1 MIEMKHRFL
10 GGVLIGAAALAVVT
24 FGVKTDSNEP
34 IVSSAQALAEQ
45 VAVVGTAQAQAV
57 RIVPQTMPSYAGVV
71 EKVLPAVVNIYTR
84 SVQRTR
90 MTDFFGFP
98 LPDRMREQSS
108 LGSGVI
114 VRSNGL
120 IVTNNHVIAGAQEIK
135 VVLSDRREFAGKVV
149 LADPRTDLALVQ
161 VETAGKPLPTAR
173 LGDSDNLR
181 VGDIVFAI
189 GNPLGAGQTVTHG
202 IVSAL
207 ARTNVGVSDFQSFI
221 QTDAPINPGN
231 SGGALVG
238 MNGDLIGINTA
249 IWSQSGGS
257 QGIGFAVPVS
267 MVRSVIGG
275 VGQGKVVRPWLGV
288 SAQPIDSDLAR
299 SLKLDR
305 PVGVLVN
312 RITAGS
318 PAARAGVQS
327 GDVIFAVDG
336 KEVNDE
342 DGLRFRVGTKTPGQ
356 TAILTLIRNGKA
368 QNITVTLQA
377 PSETPLR
384 SLTVLR
390 GNHIF
395 NGVQVGNLS
404 PAFVQEL
411 GAALPE
417 RGVVVTDLVQGSV
430 AARLGMLQPGDV
442 IESVNGQTIGT
453 IPDLQTQL
461 ARSASG
467 MTFRVSRQGSK
478 LECTVR
484 PPAFFNC
491 RQ

>member
-1 MIEMKHRFL
+1 MKKHL
-10 GGVLIGAAALAVVT
+10 IVGLLMGGVAAASS
-24 FGVKTDSNEP
+24 G
-34 IVSSAQALAEQ
+34 SAQAQ
-45 VAVVGTAQAQAV
+45 VT
-57 RIVPQTMPSYAGVV
+57 RTVPTSMPSYAGVV
-71 EKVLPAVVNIYTR
+71 EKALPAVVNIYTR

-114 VRSNGL
+114 LRSNGL
-120 IVTNNHVIAGAQEIK
+120 IVTNNHVIQGAQEIK
-135 VVLSDRREFAGKVV
+135 VVLSDRREFSGKVV

-161 VETAGKPLPTAR
+161 VETGGKTLPAVR

-181 VGDIVFAI
+181 IGDIVFAI

-231 SGGALVG
+231 SGGALIS
-238 MNGDLIGINTA
+238 MTGDLIGINTA

-267 MVRSVIGG
+267 MVRTVLSG
-275 VGQGKVVRPWLGV
+275 VGQGKIVRPWLGASV
-288 SAQPIDSDLAR
+288 QPIDGDLAR

-312 RITAGS
+312 RITPNS
-318 PAARAGVQS
+318 PAARSGLLS

-336 KEVNDE
+336 KEVSDE
-342 DGLRFRVGTKTPGQ
+342 EALRFRVGTKAPGA
-356 TAILTLIRNGKA
+356 TAILTIIRNGKV
-368 QNITVTLQA
+368 QNTTVTLQA
-377 PSETPLR
+377 PAEVPLR

-395 NGVQVGNLS
+395 NGIQVGNLS
-404 PAFVQEL
+404 PAFAQEL
-411 GAALPE
+411 GTGFPE
-417 RGVVVTDLVQGSV
+417 RGVVVTNLMQGSV
-430 AARLGMLQPGDV
+430 AARLGVPQPGDV
-442 IESVNGQTIGT
+442 IEGVNNIA
-453 IPDLQTQL
+453 INSIADLQGQL
-461 ARSASG
+461 ARSAGG
-467 MTFRVSRQGSK
+467 MSFRVLRQGGRI
-478 LECTVR
+478 ECSVK
-484 PPAFFNC
+484 PPAYFNC

>member
-1 MIEMKHRFL
+1 MKNKFMWGL
-10 GGVLIGAAALAVVT
+10 CVGAAAVAIARTALQHTPDETVV
-24 FGVKTDSNEP
+24 E
-34 IVSSAQALAEQ
+34 SAQALANQ
-45 VAVVGTAQAQAV
+45 VALVGTAQAQATRV
-57 RIVPQTMPSYAGVV
+57 IPQSMPSYAGVV
-71 EKVLPAVVNIYTR
+71 EKALPAVVNIYTR
-84 SVQRTR
+84 AVVRTR

-98 LPDRMREQSS
+98 LPDRMREQNS

-120 IVTNNHVIAGAQEIK
+120 IVTNNHVIQGAQEIK
-135 VVLSDRREFAGKVV
+135 VVLSDRREFSGRVV
-149 LADPRTDLALVQ
+149 LTDPRTDLAVVQ
-161 VETAGKPLPTAR
+161 VDTAGKALPAVR

-181 VGDIVFAI
+181 IGDIVFAI

-231 SGGALVG
+231 SGGALIA
-238 MNGDLIGINTA
+238 MSGDLIGINTA

-267 MVRSVIGG
+267 MVRTVLAG
-275 VGQGKVVRPWLGV
+275 VGQGKIVRPWLGASV
-288 SAQPIDSDLAR
+288 QPIDGDLAR

-312 RITAGS
+312 RVTANS

-342 DGLRFRVGTKTPGQ
+342 EALRFRVGTKTAGS
-356 TAILTLIRNGKA
+356 TAILTIIRNGKV
-368 QNITVTLQA
+368 QNSTVTLQA
-377 PSETPLR
+377 PAEVPLR

-395 NGVQVGNLS
+395 NAIQVGNLS
-404 PAFVQEL
+404 PAFAQEL
-411 GAALPE
+411 GTAFPE
-417 RGVVVTDLVQGSV
+417 RGVVVTNLLQGSV
-430 AARLGMLQPGDV
+430 AARFGVPQPGDV
-442 IESVNGQTIGT
+442 VETVNGAAINS
-453 IPDLQTQL
+453 IADLQAQL
-461 ARSASG
+461 ARSATG
-467 MTFRVSRQGSK
+467 MNFRVLRQGGRI
-478 LECTVR
+478 ECSVK
-484 PPAFFNC
+484 PPAYFNC

>member
-1 MIEMKHRFL
+1 MKNRFVF
-10 GGVLIGAAALAVVT
+10 GVLMGAAIALVAVSVKNDAPDDSVVT
-24 FGVKTDSNEP
+24 T
-34 IVSSAQALAEQ
+34 AQSLANQ
-45 VAVVGTAQAQAV
+45 VAMVGTAQAQAT
-57 RIVPQTMPSYAGVV
+57 RTVPTNIPSYAGVV
-71 EKVLPAVVNIYTR
+71 DKALPAVVNIYTR
-84 SVQRTR
+84 GVVRTR

-98 LPDRMREQSS
+98 LPDRMREQNS

-114 VRSNGL
+114 VRSTGL
-120 IVTNNHVIAGAQEIK
+120 IVTNNHVIQGAQEIK
-135 VVLSDRREFAGKVV
+135 VVLSDRREFSGRVV
-149 LADPRTDLALVQ
+149 LTDPRTDLALVQ
-161 VETAGKPLPTAR
+161 VDTGGKALPSAR

-181 VGDIVFAI
+181 IGDIVFAI

-231 SGGALVG
+231 SGGALIS
-238 MNGDLIGINTA
+238 MTGDLIGINTA

-267 MVRSVIGG
+267 MVRAVLGG

-288 SAQPIDSDLAR
+288 AAQPIDGDLAR

-312 RITAGS
+312 RVTVNS
-318 PAARAGVQS
+318 PAARAGVLT

-342 DGLRFRVGTKTPGQ
+342 EALRFRVGTKAPGA
-356 TAILTLIRNGKA
+356 TAILTVIRDGKV
-368 QNITVTLQA
+368 QNKTVTLQA
-377 PSETPLR
+377 PAEVPLR

-395 NGVQVGNLS
+395 NGIQVANLS
-404 PAFVQEL
+404 PAFAQEL
-411 GAALPE
+411 GTGLPE
-417 RGVVVTDLVQGSV
+417 RGVVVTALLQGSV
-430 AARLGMLQPGDV
+430 AARLGVPQPGDV
-442 IESVNGQTIGT
+442 IETINDQAIAT
-453 IPDLQTQL
+453 IPNLQAQL

-467 MTFRVSRQGSK
+467 MTFKVRRQGRPI
-478 LECTVR
+478 ECSVR
-484 PPAFFNC
+484 PPAYFSC

>member
-1 MIEMKHRFL
+1 MKGRDIA
-10 GGVLIGAAALAVVT
+10 IGAAVGAIAALLVART
-24 FGVKTDSNEP
+24 GGNEQPAQDARDVMAAANP
-34 IVSSAQALAEQ
+34 IPPATAQ
-45 VAVVGTAQAQAV
+45 VARTPANPAA
-57 RIVPQTMPSYAGVV
+57 IASFAPIV
-71 EKVLPAVVNIYTR
+71 EKVLPAVVNIYTK
-84 SVQRTR
+84 SVVRTR

-98 LPDRMREQSS
+98 LPDSMREQNA

-114 VRSNGL
+114 VRANGM
-120 IVTNNHVIAGAQEIK
+120 IITNNHVVEGAQEIK
-135 VVLSDRREFAGKVV
+135 VVLSDRREFAARV
-149 LADPRTDLALVQ
+149 LLTDPRTDLAVLQ
-161 VETAGKPLPTAR
+161 VDSGGKPLPVAR
-173 LGDSDNLR
+173 LGDSDQLR
-181 VGDIVFAI
+181 IGDIVFAI

-231 SGGALVG
+231 SGGALIN

-249 IWSQSGGS
+249 IWSRSGGS

-267 MVRSVIGG
+267 MVRTVLSG
-275 VGQGKVVRPWLGV
+275 VATGKIVRPWLGV
-288 SAQPIDSDLAR
+288 SAQAIDGDLAR
-299 SLKLDR
+299 SLKLER

-312 RITAGS
+312 RVTDGS
-318 PAARAGVQS
+318 PAARAGVQT

-336 KEVNDE
+336 KEINDE
-342 DGLRFRVGTKTPGQ
+342 DGLRFRVGTKPAGA

-368 QNITVTLQA
+368 INVTTTLQA
-377 PSETPLR
+377 PPEIPPR

-404 PAFVQEL
+404 PAFAQEL
-411 GAALPE
+411 GGTLPE
-417 RGVVVTDLVQGSV
+417 RGVVVTDLTQGSI
-430 AARLGMLQPGDV
+430 AGRLGVPQPGDLV
-442 IESVNGQTIGT
+442 EAINGQSVRSVAE
-453 IPDLQTQL
+453 LQAAL
-461 ARSASG
+461 ARSPAS
-467 MTFRVSRQGSK
+467 MSFRVQRQGNR

-484 PPAFFNC
+484 PPSQFFC

>member
-1 MIEMKHRFL
+1 MIDMKL
-10 GGVLIGAAALAVVT
+10 KLLILLALYA
-24 FGVKTDSNEP
+24 
-34 IVSSAQALAEQ
+34 ISASP
-45 VAVVGTAQAQAV
+45 VQAQVVRAV
-57 RIVPQTMPSYAGVV
+57 PTTIPSYAAVV
-71 EKVLPAVVNIYTR
+71 DKALPAVVNIYTR
-84 SVQRTR
+84 AMVRTR

-120 IVTNNHVIAGAQEIK
+120 IVTNNHVIQGAQEIK
-135 VVLSDRREFAGKVV
+135 VVLSDRREYNGRVV

-161 VETAGKPLPTAR
+161 VDTGGKTLPAVR
-173 LGDSDNLR
+173 LGDSDGLR
-181 VGDIVFAI
+181 IGDIVFAI

-231 SGGALVG
+231 SGGALIS
-238 MNGDLIGINTA
+238 MTGDLIGINTA

-267 MVRSVIGG
+267 MVRTVLAGA
-275 VGQGKVVRPWLGV
+275 GQGKIVRPWLGV
-288 SAQPIDSDLAR
+288 SSQPIDGDLAR

-312 RITAGS
+312 KVTVGS
-318 PAARAGVQS
+318 PAARAGIQS

-336 KEVNDE
+336 KEVSDE
-342 DGLRFRVGTKTPGQ
+342 EALRFRVGTKMPGT
-356 TAILTLIRNGKA
+356 TAILTLIRAGKA
-368 QNITVTLQA
+368 QNVSVTLQA
-377 PSETPLR
+377 PAEVPLR

-395 NGVQVGNLS
+395 NGIQVGNLS

-411 GAALPE
+411 GAGLPE
-417 RGVVVTDLVQGSV
+417 RGVVVMQLLQGSV
-430 AARLGMLQPGDV
+430 AARLGVPQPGDV
-442 IESVNGQTIGT
+442 IEAVNGQTIGV

-461 ARSASG
+461 ARSSTG
-467 MTFRVSRQGSK
+467 MTFRVLRQGGRI
-478 LECTVR
+478 ECTVR

>member
-1 MIEMKHRFL
+1 MIDMKL
-10 GGVLIGAAALAVVT
+10 KLLILLALYA
-24 FGVKTDSNEP
+24 
-34 IVSSAQALAEQ
+34 ISASP
-45 VAVVGTAQAQAV
+45 VQAQVVRAV
-57 RIVPQTMPSYAGVV
+57 PTTIPSYAAVV
-71 EKVLPAVVNIYTR
+71 DKALPAVVNIYTR
-84 SVQRTR
+84 AMVRTR

-120 IVTNNHVIAGAQEIK
+120 IVTNNHVIQGAQEIK
-135 VVLSDRREFAGKVV
+135 VVLSDRREYNGRVV

-161 VETAGKPLPTAR
+161 VDTGGKTLPAVR
-173 LGDSDNLR
+173 LGDSDGLR
-181 VGDIVFAI
+181 IGDIVFAI

-231 SGGALVG
+231 SGGALIS
-238 MNGDLIGINTA
+238 MTGDLIGINTA

-267 MVRSVIGG
+267 MVRTVLAGA
-275 VGQGKVVRPWLGV
+275 GQGKIVRPWLGV
-288 SAQPIDSDLAR
+288 SSQPIDGDLAR

-312 RITAGS
+312 KVTAGS
-318 PAARAGVQS
+318 PAARAGIQS

-336 KEVNDE
+336 KEVSDE
-342 DGLRFRVGTKTPGQ
+342 EALRFRVGTKMPGAI
-356 TAILTLIRNGKA
+356 AILTLIRAGKA
-368 QNITVTLQA
+368 QNVSVTLQA
-377 PSETPLR
+377 PAEVPLR

-395 NGVQVGNLS
+395 NGIQVGNLS

-411 GAALPE
+411 GAGLPE
-417 RGVVVTDLVQGSV
+417 RGVVVMQLLQGSV
-430 AARLGMLQPGDV
+430 AARLGVPQPGDV
-442 IESVNGQTIGT
+442 IEAVNGQAIGV

-461 ARSASG
+461 ARSSTG
-467 MTFRVSRQGSK
+467 MTFRVLRQGGRI
-478 LECTVR
+478 ECTVR

>member
-1 MIEMKHRFL
+1 MKKHL
-10 GGVLIGAAALAVVT
+10 IVGLLMGGVAAA
-24 FGVKTDSNEP
+24 
-34 IVSSAQALAEQ
+34 SS
-45 VAVVGTAQAQAV
+45 GGAQAQV
-57 RIVPQTMPSYAGVV
+57 TRTVPTSMPSYAGVV
-71 EKVLPAVVNIYTR
+71 EKALPAVVNIYTR

-114 VRSNGL
+114 LRSNGL
-120 IVTNNHVIAGAQEIK
+120 IVTNNHVIQGAQEIK
-135 VVLSDRREFAGKVV
+135 VVLSDRREFSGKVV

-161 VETAGKPLPTAR
+161 VETGGKTLPAVR

-181 VGDIVFAI
+181 IGDIVFAI

-231 SGGALVG
+231 SGGALIS
-238 MNGDLIGINTA
+238 MTGDLIGINTA

-267 MVRSVIGG
+267 MVRTVLSG
-275 VGQGKVVRPWLGV
+275 VGQGKIVRPWLGASV
-288 SAQPIDSDLAR
+288 QPIDGDLAR

-312 RITAGS
+312 RITPNS
-318 PAARAGVQS
+318 PAARSGLLS

-336 KEVNDE
+336 KEVSDE
-342 DGLRFRVGTKTPGQ
+342 EALRFRVGTKAPGA
-356 TAILTLIRNGKA
+356 TAILTIIRNGKV
-368 QNITVTLQA
+368 QNTTVTLQA
-377 PSETPLR
+377 PAEVPLR

-395 NGVQVGNLS
+395 NGIQVGNLS
-404 PAFVQEL
+404 PAFAQEL
-411 GAALPE
+411 GTGFPE
-417 RGVVVTDLVQGSV
+417 RGVVVTNLMQGSV
-430 AARLGMLQPGDV
+430 AARLGVPQPGDV
-442 IESVNGQTIGT
+442 IEGVNNIA
-453 IPDLQTQL
+453 INSIADLQGQL
-461 ARSASG
+461 ARSAGG
-467 MTFRVSRQGSK
+467 MSFRVLRQGGRI
-478 LECTVR
+478 ECSVK
-484 PPAFFNC
+484 PPAYFNC

>member
-1 MIEMKHRFL
+1 MKRTFAWGLLL
-10 GGVLIGAAALAVVT
+10 GALVAGAAAWQLQDTDKSAAVESVR
-24 FGVKTDSNEP
+24 V
-34 IVSSAQALAEQ
+34 LAEQ
-45 VAVVGTAQAQAV
+45 VSISTSAQAQV
-57 RIVPQTMPSYAGVV
+57 TRVVPQTLPSYAGVV
-71 EKVLPAVVNIYTR
+71 EKALPAVVNIYTR

-98 LPDRMREQSS
+98 LPDRMREQNS

-120 IVTNNHVIAGAQEIK
+120 IVTNNHVISGAQEIK

-149 LADPRTDLALVQ
+149 LTDPRTDLALVQ
-161 VETAGKPLPTAR
+161 VETAGKALPTAR
-173 LGDSDNLR
+173 LGDSDTLR
-181 VGDIVFAI
+181 IGDIVFAI

-202 IVSAL
+202 IISAL

-231 SGGALVG
+231 SGGALIG

-288 SAQPIDSDLAR
+288 SAQPIDGDLAR

-312 RITAGS
+312 RVTAGS
-318 PAARAGVQS
+318 PAARSGVQS

-342 DGLRFRVGTKTPGQ
+342 EGLRFRVGTKSPGQ
-356 TAILTLIRNGKA
+356 TAILTLIRAGKA
-368 QNITVTLQA
+368 QNVTVTLQA
-377 PSETPLR
+377 PSETPAR

-430 AARLGMLQPGDV
+430 AARLGVPQPGDV
-442 IESVNGQTIGT
+442 IDSVNGQAIGT
-453 IPDLQTQL
+453 IPDLQAQL
-461 ARSASG
+461 TRSASG
-467 MTFRVSRQGSK
+467 MTFRVLRQGSK
-478 LECTVR
+478 LDCTVR

>member
-1 MIEMKHRFL
+1 MKKTFIYGL
-10 GGVLIGAAALAVVT
+10 LSGAAVAGIFALSLRNQPDSAAV
-24 FGVKTDSNEP
+24 DS
-34 IVSSAQALAEQ
+34 ARALAEQ
-45 VAVVGTAQAQAV
+45 VAVVGTAQAQAT
-57 RIVPQTMPSYAGVV
+57 RTVPAAMPSYAGVV
-71 EKVLPAVVNIYTR
+71 EKALPAVVNIYTR
-84 SVQRTR
+84 AVVRTR
-90 MTDFFGFP
+90 MSDFFGFP

-120 IVTNNHVIAGAQEIK
+120 IVTNSHVVQGAQEIK
-135 VVLSDRREFAGKVV
+135 VVLSDRREFSGRVV
-149 LADPRTDLALVQ
+149 LTDPRTDLALVQ
-161 VETAGKPLPTAR
+161 VDTGGKQLPTVR

-231 SGGALVG
+231 SGGALIS
-238 MNGDLIGINTA
+238 MTGDLIGINTA

-257 QGIGFAVPVS
+257 QGIGFAVPTS
-267 MVRSVIGG
+267 MVRTVLAGA
-275 VGQGKVVRPWLGV
+275 GQGKIVRPWLGL
-288 SAQPIDSDLAR
+288 SAQPIDGDLAR

-312 RITAGS
+312 RVTVNS

-327 GDVIFAVDG
+327 GDVVFAVDG
-336 KEVNDE
+336 KEVSDE
-342 DGLRFRVGTKTPGQ
+342 EALRFRVGTKTPGS

-368 QNITVTLQA
+368 QNVTVTLQA
-377 PSETPLR
+377 PAEIPPR
-384 SLTVLR
+384 NLTVLR

-404 PAFVQEL
+404 PAFAQEL
-411 GAALPE
+411 GTSLPE

-430 AARLGMLQPGDV
+430 AARLGVPQPGDV
-442 IESVNGQTIGT
+442 IENVNGQAINA

-461 ARSASG
+461 ARSSG
-467 MTFRVSRQGSK
+467 GMSFRVLRQGGRI
-478 LECTVR
+478 ECTVKA
-484 PPAFFNC
+484 PAFFNC

>member
-1 MIEMKHRFL
+1 MKL
-10 GGVLIGAAALAVVT
+10 KSWVIGALLAT
-24 FGVKTDSNEP
+24 LGN
-34 IVSSAQALAEQ
+34 SAQAQ
-45 VAVVGTAQAQAV
+45 VARSMPTS
-57 RIVPQTMPSYAGVV
+57 MPSYAGVV
-71 EKVLPAVVNIYTR
+71 EKALPAVVNIYTR

-98 LPDRMREQSS
+98 LPDRMREQNS

-114 VRSNGL
+114 LRSNGL
-120 IVTNNHVIAGAQEIK
+120 IVTNNHVIQGAQQIK
-135 VVLSDRREFAGKVV
+135 VVLSDRREFSGKVV

-161 VETAGKPLPTAR
+161 VETGGKALPAVR

-181 VGDIVFAI
+181 IGDIVFAI

-231 SGGALVG
+231 SGGALIS
-238 MNGDLIGINTA
+238 MTGDLIGINTA

-267 MVRSVIGG
+267 MVRTVLSG
-275 VGQGKVVRPWLGV
+275 VGQGKIVRPWLGASV
-288 SAQPIDSDLAR
+288 QPIDGDLAK

-312 RITAGS
+312 RITPNS
-318 PAARAGVQS
+318 PAARSGLLS

-336 KEVNDE
+336 KEVGDE
-342 DGLRFRVGTKTPGQ
+342 EALRFRVGTKAPGA
-356 TAILTLIRNGKA
+356 TAILTIIRSGKV
-368 QNITVTLQA
+368 QNTAVTLQA
-377 PSETPLR
+377 PAEVPLR

-395 NGVQVGNLS
+395 NGIQVGNLS
-404 PAFVQEL
+404 PAFAQEL
-411 GAALPE
+411 GTGFPE
-417 RGVVVTDLVQGSV
+417 RGVVVTNLMQGSV
-430 AARLGMLQPGDV
+430 AARLGVPQPGDV
-442 IESVNGQTIGT
+442 IEGVNNIA
-453 IPDLQTQL
+453 INSIADLQGQL
-461 ARSASG
+461 ARSAGG
-467 MTFRVSRQGSK
+467 MNFRVLRQGGRI
-478 LECTVR
+478 ECSVK
-484 PPAFFNC
+484 PPAYFNC

>member
-1 MIEMKHRFL
+1 MKNHFIFGL
-10 GGVLIGAAALAVVT
+10 LLGAA
-24 FGVKTDSNEP
+24 
-34 IVSSAQALAEQ
+34 
-45 VAVVGTAQAQAV
+45 VACSLPGKAQAQVA
-57 RIVPQTMPSYAGVV
+57 RTVPTSIPSYAGVV
-71 EKVLPAVVNIYTR
+71 DKALPAVVNIYTR
-84 SVQRTR
+84 AVVRTR

-98 LPDRMREQSS
+98 LPDRMREQNS

-120 IVTNNHVIAGAQEIK
+120 IVTNNHVIQGAQEIK
-135 VVLSDRREFAGKVV
+135 VVLSDRREFSGRVV

-161 VETAGKPLPTAR
+161 VDTGGKALPTAR

-181 VGDIVFAI
+181 IGDIVFAI

-231 SGGALVG
+231 SGGALIS
-238 MNGDLIGINTA
+238 MTGDLIGINTA

-267 MVRSVIGG
+267 MVRTVMAG
-275 VGQGKVVRPWLGV
+275 VGKGKVVRPWLGV
-288 SAQPIDSDLAR
+288 SAQPIDGDLAK

-312 RITAGS
+312 RVTLNS

-342 DGLRFRVGTKTPGQ
+342 EALRFRVGTKAPGA
-356 TAILTLIRNGKA
+356 TAILTVIRDGKV
-368 QNITVTLQA
+368 QNKTVTLQA
-377 PSETPLR
+377 PAELPLR

-395 NGVQVGNLS
+395 NGIQVGNLS
-404 PAFVQEL
+404 PAFAQEL
-411 GAALPE
+411 GTAFPE
-417 RGVVVTDLVQGSV
+417 RGVVVTALLQGSV
-430 AARLGMLQPGDV
+430 AARLGVPQPGDV
-442 IESVNGQTIGT
+442 IETVNGQPITAIAN
-453 IPDLQTQL
+453 LQAQL

-467 MTFRVSRQGSK
+467 MTFRVRRQGQGI
-478 LECTVR
+478 ECSVK
-484 PPAFFNC
+484 PPATFNC